1 MREVARRTETA
12 AGAVQREL
20 KALERVG
27 ILRRRARGNQ
37 VLYRANRESPIFP
50 ELQSLVL
57 KTSGLVDVLRDALQ
71 PLRDRIS
78 LAFVFGSL
86 AAGRATGESDVDLF
100 VVGAVDFGEIVNAL
114 QGVNATLGREV
125 NPVVAAVREYEKR
138 VREGD
143 HFVTAL
149 RKEPKLFVLGDP
161 DDIDRLA
168 AARVA
173 DAAPDQSAG
182 DRGAPGDHRA

>member
-37 VLYRANRESPIFP
+37 VLYRANRASPIFP
-50 ELQSLVL
+50 ELHSLVL
-57 KTSGLVDVLRDALQ
+57 KTCGLVDVLRDALR
-71 PLRDRIS
+71 PLGDRIV

-86 AAGRATGESDVDLF
+86 AAGRATGHSDVDLF
-100 VVGAVDFGEIVNAL
+100 VVGAVDFGEVADAL
-114 QGVNATLGREV
+114 HGVEETLGREV
-125 NPVVAAVREYEKR
+125 NSVVEAVHEYERR
-138 VREGD
+138 VREED

-149 RKEPKLFVLGDP
+149 LKEPKLFVLGDP
-161 DDIDRLA
+161 DDLDRLA
-168 AARVA
+168 AKRVA
-173 DAAPDQSAG
+173 D
-182 DRGAPGDHRA
+182 